1 MNITEISKLANN
13 LRHHKLKGLLTFEF
27 SLGLIRVRKNNAK
40 KFMNPQKRSV
50 MDPREKGLDSTTL
63 PSDVM

>member
-1 MNITEISKLANN
+1 MNDFTNVLRQYKLI
-13 LRHHKLKGLLTFEF
+13 GLLTFEF
-27 SLGLIRVRKNNAK
+27 SLGLIRVRKNSAK

-63 PSDVM
+63 PSDVT

>member
-1 MNITEISKLANN
+1 MNDFTNVLRQYKLI
-13 LRHHKLKGLLTFEF
+13 GLLTFEF

-40 KFMNPQKRSV
+40 KFINPQKRSV